1 MTELEERV
9 LRDALALLPR
19 TCFVARAKATVALD
33 QIRENQKKRDAKI
46 EEVRAAIAQLRLDM
60 SYIIFD
66 LHATRQERDKLREKY
81 EN

>member
-33 QIRENQKKRDAKI
+33 QIRER
-46 EEVRAAIAQLRLDM
+46 RIASEANMEKLLGIVQQVRLDM
-60 SYIIFD
+60 KYLIFD
-66 LHATRQERDKLREKY
+66 LHATRAERDKLREKY